1 MERSRLFRQ
10 QFAISL
16 TTASQRL
23 LSSNPKRHALVI
35 SSPLTFEGASST
47 QSLLAN
53 AVNTAATG
61 IKQSFT
67 IPAGQVGILQG
78 ATAFLDGGTAPTV
91 ALQVV
96 RGANTTTIAG
106 GVAPQ
111 VFTGNV
117 QLLAG
122 DTVQWNVTAAG
133 VGSTCDFSLSIQLSQ
148 PTGRI
153 TLGFNGPAVLDQGVT
168 LNQGAAPFVLLYD
181 HVGQALTE
189 DISVIAS
196 VSGIVLG
203 GLDILEID
211 CPCSPMTSID
221 PKRQQ

>member
-1 MERSRLFRQ
+1 MLKSRLSRQ
-10 QFAISL
+10 QFNVSL
-16 TTASQRL
+16 TTSSQRL
-23 LSSNPKRHALVI
+23 LSSNPKRHALIV
-35 SSPLTFEGASST
+35 SAPLTYEGASNT

-67 IPAGQVGILQG
+67 VPAGQVAILQG

-96 RGANTTTIAG
+96 RSAATTTIFG

-111 VFTGNV
+111 TFVGNV

-133 VGSTCDFSLSIQLSQ
+133 VGSTCDFSLSLLVSQ
-148 PTGRI
+148 PTGRA
-153 TLGFNGPAVLDQGVT
+153 TLGFQGAAILDQGIT
-168 LNQGAAPFVLLYD
+168 IHQGSQPLILLDD
-181 HVGQALTE
+181 HVGQAITE

-196 VSGIVLG
+196 VSGIVIG
-203 GLDILEID
+203 GLDILEFD

-221 PKRQQ
+221 PNKQR